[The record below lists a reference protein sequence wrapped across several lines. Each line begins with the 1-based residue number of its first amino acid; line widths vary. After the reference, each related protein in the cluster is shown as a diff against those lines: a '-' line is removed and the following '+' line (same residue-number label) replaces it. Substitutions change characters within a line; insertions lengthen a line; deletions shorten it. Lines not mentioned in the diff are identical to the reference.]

1 MNALYRKKLRTL
13 ILKEI
18 KNMVDEEK
26 LLSLPDLPDDQQAR
40 FNHGPLNPNSRTPH
54 NLSTVKRSDS
64 YDNFG
69 GGKTGTCEQ
78 CGGMTYEGN
87 CMESSCGSMQEYVFE
102 GKMCE
107 QCGGS
112 MYEGECMEC
121 GFTGEMLNEG
131 DCGCGTC
138 AGCSDDGSDYS
149 IDSMLSRHPLGDYSN
164 LNNTNITPNQAFS
177 AGYEVSDFD
186 DEVYGLG
193 ATSMHIDF
201 PQHGEVHKHKHNNY
215 MAKPSLYKVAK
226 YSQKLLQMIPDGYEL
241 DDWQRTKIAQISDD
255 ISEVYHSLDYDFY
268 DDEC

>member
-1 MNALYRKKLRTL
+1 MQEMAK
-13 ILKEI
+13 
-18 KNMVDEEK
+18 MVDEDK
-26 LLSLPDLPDDQQAR
+26 IIPHSDAHRKFDIPSSGR
-40 FNHGPLNPNSRTPH
+40 KNSGYPG
-54 NLSTVKRSDS
+54 SIAGD
-64 YDNFG
+64 YG
-69 GGKTGTCEQ
+69 GGQVGTCEQ
-78 CGGMTYEGN
+78 CGGMSYEGQCLECDTCGCSEGN
-87 CMESSCGSMQEYVFE
+87 CA
-102 GKMCE
+102 
-107 QCGGS
+107 
-112 MYEGECMEC
+112 
-121 GFTGEMLNEG
+121 EG
-131 DCGCGTC
+131 DCGTMEEDMMSLNEGNCGC
-138 AGCSDDGSDYS
+138 GGSVNYDDDGSDYS
-149 IDSMLSRHPLGDYSN
+149 TDSMLANHPLGDYSN

-201 PQHGEVHKHKHNNY
+201 PRHGEVHKHKHNNY